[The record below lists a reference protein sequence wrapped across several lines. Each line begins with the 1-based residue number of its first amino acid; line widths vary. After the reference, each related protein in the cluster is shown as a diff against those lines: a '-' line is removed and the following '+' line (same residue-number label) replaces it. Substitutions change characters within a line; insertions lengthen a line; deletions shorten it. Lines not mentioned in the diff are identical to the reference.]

1 MCYYHQRSP
10 LIQMYLLRTRKAEYT
25 GTWNSQMATWRA
37 LGSYGAGVVEQRY
50 DLVIFKMRKE
60 GYLCIKT
67 SLCLALEFSKDHI
80 VTGGLIRYQN
90 YFERSHNS
98 VWRTEKEKRKMRR
111 NGQRSETSSSLSIEM
126 IIYSFHCFHDIS

>member
-10 LIQMYLLRTRKAEYT
+10 LIQMYLLRTRKEEYI

-37 LGSYGAGVVEQRY
+37 LGSYAAGVEEQRY
-50 DLVIFKMRKE
+50 VLVIFKMRKE

-67 SLCLALEFSKDHI
+67 PLRLALEFFKDHI

-90 YFERSHNS
+90 YFEISHNS

-111 NGQRSETSSSLSIEM
+111 NGQRRETSSSLSIET
-126 IIYSFHCFHDIS
+126 IKYSFHSFHGI